1 VSDRTSSYA
10 KLEMHSAELHQI
22 EHALAMLNWDEA
34 VMMPPGGGAERGE
47 ALAALAGISH
57 RALTADEVGEL
68 LNAAD
73 ASSDPFCRWQRANLR
88 AMRRMHTRAVAEP
101 HRSPPRAVSRSGGG
115 WKGQYED
122 NAPKPVDPEIG
133 TPHLC
138 QGSF

>member
-1 VSDRTSSYA
+1 
-10 KLEMHSAELHQI
+10 MHFAELHQI

-88 AMRRMHTRAVAEP
+88 AMRRLHTRAVAVPEDIV
-101 HRSPPRAVSRSGGG
+101 RASQVAAAR
-115 WKGQYED
+115 
-122 NAPKPVDPEIG
+122 
-133 TPHLC
+133 C
-138 QGSF
+138 QQIWRRLERAGRG